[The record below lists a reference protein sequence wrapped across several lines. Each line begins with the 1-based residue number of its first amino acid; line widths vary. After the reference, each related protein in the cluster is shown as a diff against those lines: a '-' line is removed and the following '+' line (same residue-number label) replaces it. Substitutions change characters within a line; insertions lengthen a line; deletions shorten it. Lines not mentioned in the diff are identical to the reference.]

1 MKIEGNWS
9 ALRRGFGGASRN
21 ANPPFATG
29 SPLWRE
35 STAEYKERASSS
47 LCMSMYT
54 RASATCASKKSS
66 ILDGR
71 EQVRRSLL
79 ETTLTIKTKTL
90 DEIRGRSVLGRRLQS
105 PIDFPGSV
113 LAISSS
119 EKTEREVVPELQ

>member
-1 MKIEGNWS
+1 MHVDVHTRERN
-9 ALRRGFGGASRN
+9 LRFEEI
-21 ANPPFATG
+21 
-29 SPLWRE
+29 L
-35 STAEYKERASSS
+35 
-47 LCMSMYT
+47 
-54 RASATCASKKSS
+54 S

-71 EQVRRSLL
+71 EQVRPSLL
-79 ETTLTIKTKTL
+79 ETALTIKTKTF